1 MDVLVLQ
8 HSRVY
13 SIQHRFARK
22 ESLVIRI
29 PKPNCNHP
37 KFCKTKTLSPLLLNL
52 QKKVIFIWHM
62 QHGLYNIA
70 TDLKV
75 RQCGSRERNSHE
87 IAPKKSCEQ
96 NRAANSNSS
105 WASKD
110 VSFKAISEA
119 LTATKVD
126 ESIAKLIF
134 NMVLHRYVTIDHK
147 IFRKCMRIRRGCP
160 QGGTLSPFLWDLVV
174 NCLTAI
180 RHITTHNMVE
190 LRRIAAHSAL
200 WGNKRTDEN

>member
-1 MDVLVLQ
+1 
-8 HSRVY
+8 
-13 SIQHRFARK
+13 
-22 ESLVIRI
+22 
-29 PKPNCNHP
+29 
-37 KFCKTKTLSPLLLNL
+37 
-52 QKKVIFIWHM
+52 M

-126 ESIAKLIF
+126 ESTAKLIF